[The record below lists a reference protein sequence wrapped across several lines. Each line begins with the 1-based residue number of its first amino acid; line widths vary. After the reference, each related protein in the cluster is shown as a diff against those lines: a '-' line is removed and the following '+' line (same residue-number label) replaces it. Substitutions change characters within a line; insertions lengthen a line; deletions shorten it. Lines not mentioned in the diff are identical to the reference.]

1 MTPFWTAQPNLA
13 LAAAGLWLVLA
24 LVIPRLPRLQG
35 GAMPWLL
42 ALAGVPILGWLTM
55 HWGPGPGFAG
65 FGIGLLVLARAPL
78 RRRAAMQAP
87 PPEQR

>member
-1 MTPFWTAQPNLA
+1 MISQPGLA
-13 LAAAGLWLVLA
+13 LAGAALWLVLA
-24 LVIPRLPRLQG
+24 LVIPRLQLRHY
-35 GAMPWLL
+35 GALLWLL

-78 RRRAAMQAP
+78 RRRAAALQTR
-87 PPEQR
+87 PPEPR